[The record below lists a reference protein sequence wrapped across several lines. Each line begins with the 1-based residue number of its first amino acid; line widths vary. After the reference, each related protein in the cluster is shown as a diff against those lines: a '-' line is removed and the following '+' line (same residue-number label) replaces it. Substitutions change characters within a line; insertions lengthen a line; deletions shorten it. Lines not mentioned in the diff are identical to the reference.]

1 VARETRDLT
10 NNNYDNWLA
19 QKASKSRSARQELEQ
34 RNAERRNA
42 HDGEGRGYHFG
53 IDNGVV
59 KAESK
64 EHFKHELD
72 KRGLMLATDVHKDL
86 RGPSK
91 HERKKR

>member
-1 VARETRDLT
+1 MARESTDLT
-10 NNNYDNWLA
+10 NYAYDDYLT
-19 QKASKSRSARQELEQ
+19 QKAKRSRTARYELEQ
-34 RNAERRNA
+34 RKAERRNA
-42 HDGEGRGYHFG
+42 HDNEGRGYHFG
-53 IDNGVV
+53 IDNSVV

-86 RGPSK
+86 RGPGK